1 MFMKCV
7 RWLMIVVLWAL
18 SGCNLNR
25 LKQAKESLDSHDLAA
40 AEKRYRAIL
49 ESNPQ
54 EIEALAG
61 LGWTYHLALKREDA
75 LSQFSY
81 CLGIEP
87 DNIECIRGKS
97 SVILAQGDSKLARL
111 WLDKALMIAP
121 DDPEVLVSEAIWML
135 AQGEISKA
143 SRQLEMVIRRVPDN
157 GGYRLPYA
165 EALLREGRSK
175 DALEQTELS
184 LQSEIPRRTQAM
196 VWILRARALL
206 AISSSAGEDCSQL
219 STINAW
225 VAEAERA
232 LGEAEST
239 GVEVPNSAMINRQL
253 GRRRTTLQEKCP
265 MGQGGG

>member
-1 MFMKCV
+1 
-7 RWLMIVVLWAL
+7 MIFVLWGL

-25 LKQAKESLDSHDLAA
+25 LKEAKESLDSHDLAT
-40 AEKRYRAIL
+40 AEKQYRTIL

-61 LGWTYHLALKREDA
+61 LGWTYHLALKREEA

-87 DNIECIRGKS
+87 TNIECMRGKS
-97 SVILAQGDSKLARL
+97 SVILAQGDANQSRL
-111 WLDKALMIAP
+111 WLDKALLIAP

-143 SRQLEMVIRRVPDN
+143 SRQLEMVTRRVPDN
-157 GGYRLPYA
+157 GRYRLPYA
-165 EALLREGRSK
+165 EALIREGRSK
-175 DALEQTELS
+175 DALEQTELG
-184 LQSEIPRRTQAM
+184 LQSQIPRRTQAM

-206 AISSSAGEDCSQL
+206 EISSSAGEDCSQL
-219 STINAW
+219 NEINAW
-225 VAEAERA
+225 VSEAERA
-232 LGEAEST
+232 LKEAAET

-265 MGQGGG
+265 MGNGGG

>member
-7 RWLMIVVLWAL
+7 RWLMIFVLWGL

-25 LKQAKESLDSHDLAA
+25 LKEAKESLDSHDLAT

-49 ESNPQ
+49 QSNPQ
-54 EIEALAG
+54 EIEALSG
-61 LGWTYHLALKREDA
+61 LGWTYHLALKRDEA

-87 DNIECIRGKS
+87 TNIECIRGKS
-97 SVILAQGDSKLARL
+97 SVILAQGDANQARL
-111 WLDKALMIAP
+111 WLDKALTIAP
-121 DDPEVLVSEAIWML
+121 DDPEVLVSDAIWML

-143 SRQLEMVIRRVPDN
+143 SRQLEMVIRRVPGN
-157 GGYRLPYA
+157 GRYRLPYA
-165 EALLREGRSK
+165 EALIREGRPK
-175 DALEQTELS
+175 DALEQTEIS
-184 LQSEIPRRTQAM
+184 LQSDIPRRTQAM

-206 AISSSAGEDCSQL
+206 EISSSAGEDCSQL
-219 STINAW
+219 NAINAW
-225 VAEAERA
+225 VSEAERA
-232 LGEAEST
+232 LDEAAAT

-265 MGQGGG
+265 IEQGGG